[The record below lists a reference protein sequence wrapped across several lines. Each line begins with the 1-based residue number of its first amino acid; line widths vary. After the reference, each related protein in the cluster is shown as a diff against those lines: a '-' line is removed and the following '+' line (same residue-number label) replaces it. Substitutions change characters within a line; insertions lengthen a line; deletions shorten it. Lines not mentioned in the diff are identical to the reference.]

1 MQDFEIYAYVIYFI
15 LIAFFALTHEE
26 KGETK

>member
-1 MQDFEIYAYVIYFI
+1 MDFEIAAYVIYFI

>member
-1 MQDFEIYAYVIYFI
+1 MMDFEIAAYVIYFI

>member
-15 LIAFFALTHEE
+15 LIALFALTHEE

>member
-1 MQDFEIYAYVIYFI
+1 MDFEIAAYVIYFI
-15 LIAFFALTHEE
+15 LIAFFAMIHEE